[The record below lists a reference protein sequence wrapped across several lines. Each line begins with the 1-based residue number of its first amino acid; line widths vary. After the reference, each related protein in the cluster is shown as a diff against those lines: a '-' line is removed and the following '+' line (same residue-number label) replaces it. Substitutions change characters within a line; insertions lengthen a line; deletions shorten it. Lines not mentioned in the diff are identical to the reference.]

1 MKNFEKDKYISFSF
15 TIVKKINLFKNSF
28 FVIILKYLLVSKR
41 KINL

>member
-1 MKNFEKDKYISFSF
+1 MKNFEKDQYISFSF
-15 TIVKKINLFKNSF
+15 MIVKKINLFKNSF